1 MKIALAAVGFKNNNL
16 AYNKE
21 KIIELIKIYSKSAD
35 MILFGE
41 SFLQGFD
48 CLVWN
53 YEKDSLTA
61 VEQKDPIMKEIS
73 TACKENC
80 IAVSFGYIEKNIKG
94 LYSSQIVFSKDGT
107 ILDNYNRISI
117 GWKEEKS
124 DFHYLEGDEFHTFE
138 FENKT
143 FATALCGDLWYD
155 ENVDMMRNL
164 EKDIVLWPVYT
175 DFASFDWNNSDKYD
189 YCKQALKCGKN
200 VLYVNSVNLSCN
212 DEETAKG
219 GAAYFYNG
227 QIKCEIPS
235 GEEGVLV
242 VEI

>member
-53 YEKDSLTA
+53 YEKD
-61 VEQKDPIMKEIS
+61 
-73 TACKENC
+73 
-80 IAVSFGYIEKNIKG
+80 
-94 LYSSQIVFSKDGT
+94 
-107 ILDNYNRISI
+107 
-117 GWKEEKS
+117 
-124 DFHYLEGDEFHTFE
+124 
-138 FENKT
+138 
-143 FATALCGDLWYD
+143 
-155 ENVDMMRNL
+155 
-164 EKDIVLWPVYT
+164 IVLWPVYT

-212 DEETAKG
+212 DEESAKG